1 MSIRL
6 TPNTLMLAIAL
17 AGGSAQAQQTWNLV
31 ANGNTGG
38 MCAQASANQNTYD
51 NSYSCNNGSS
61 NVTVSAWST
70 DRGAA
75 SVAGGSRDANGN
87 LITANTTQAGTS
99 PVYTSGNGAGTT
111 FANAFLTNQGTS
123 GFGAAN
129 RSEGLNPGQP
139 NHAFDSIPND
149 PNRVELMLLDF
160 GSTNVVL
167 NNIGIGWKNGTGTGD
182 MTVMRWVGAKPA
194 ASTSAVTVGGNETLA
209 AQRCTGGLVT
219 GCWSLVG
226 SYADVPADP
235 SSPYGD
241 VNTLT
246 NATTAM
252 ASSWWMISTFNTAL
266 NGNST
271 TCRNATNTGNATCS
285 EGNDAFKINFIRAT
299 TAQVPVTGSLA
310 LAGLGLLAAFMARRR
325 AAV

>member
-6 TPNTLMLAIAL
+6 TAKTALRAVAL
-17 AGGSAQAQQTWNLV
+17 AAALIGSAAHAQQTWNLV
-31 ANGNTGG
+31 STGNTGG
-38 MCAQASANQNTYD
+38 MCTQAGANANTFD
-51 NSYSCNNGSS
+51 NNYACNNGTSS
-61 NVTVSAWST
+61 VTISAWST
-70 DRGAA
+70 DRGT
-75 SVAGGSRDANGN
+75 GTGN
-87 LITANTTQAGTS
+87 AQAGTS
-99 PVYTSGNGAGTT
+99 ATYTAGNGAGTT

-129 RSEGLNPGQP
+129 RSEGLNPGSP

-149 PNRVELMLLDF
+149 PNRVEMMLLDF

-167 NNIGIGWKNGTGTGD
+167 NNIGIGWKNGTGSGD

-194 ASTSAVTVGGNETLA
+194 ATTGAVTVGGNETLA

-226 SYADVPADP
+226 SYADVPSDGSA
-235 SSPYGD
+235 PYGE

-246 NATTAM
+246 NATAAM
-252 ASSWWMISTFNTAL
+252 TSSWWMISTFNTAL

-271 TCRNATNTGNATCS
+271 TCRNATNTGNATCTA
-285 EGNDAFKINFIRAT
+285 GNDAFKINFIRAT
-299 TAQVPVTGSLA
+299 AGQVSAPGSLA
-310 LAGLGLLAAFMARRR
+310 LAGMGLFAAFMVRRR
-325 AAV
+325 AA